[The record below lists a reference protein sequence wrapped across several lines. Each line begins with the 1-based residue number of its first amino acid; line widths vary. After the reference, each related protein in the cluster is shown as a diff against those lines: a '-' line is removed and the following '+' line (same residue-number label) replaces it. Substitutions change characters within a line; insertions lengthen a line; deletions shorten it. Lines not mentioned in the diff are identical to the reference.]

1 VAERADEPL
10 HHNERV
16 QKVGGDHVG
25 RERRRPLL
33 EHNRHDVVADVPLPL
48 QLLRVAPA
56 ERQQRGHVEHDLLA
70 AAALVH
76 GELAR
81 LPAHGVQAGAE
92 ALVAAQLDARAQQ
105 RQEPVEGGAV
115 RLLVGEELLLGRL
128 ARPHVED
135 AELEVL
141 VVRVAVEVADEAEA
155 GQVRQRVEEFGAQ
168 VGLEGARHER
178 RRQLQG
184 VGVLGREASLRLKKK
199 KNLD

>member
-1 VAERADEPL
+1 MAERADEPL

-70 AAALVH
+70 AAAALVH

-81 LPAHGVQAGAE
+81 LPAHRVQAGAE
-92 ALVAAQLDARAQQ
+92 APVAAQLDARAQQ
-105 RQEPVEGGAV
+105 REELVEGGAV
-115 RLLVGEELLLGRL
+115 RLLVGEQLLLGGL
-128 ARPHVED
+128 ARAHVED

-141 VVRVAVEVADEAEA
+141 VVGVAVEVADEAEA
-155 GQVRQRVEEFGAQ
+155 GQVRQRVEEFGPQ

-184 VGVLGREASLRLKKK
+184 VGVLGREAALRLKKK
-199 KNLD
+199 